1 MFKRI
6 IVGVDESET
15 SRAALRAAA
24 DIARHYDAALTL
36 VYAYGPLPR
45 YLGAELYDTAAAKA
59 IMHGEEL
66 LAQAA
71 ASVEGVTLETDLL
84 EGPAAEALLRAA
96 EVRHADLIVIG
107 SRGLGEISGLALGSV
122 GHKLI
127 QRALMPVLIVK
138 DLPGGAEPAA

>member
-6 IVGVDESET
+6 VVGVDESET

-24 DIARHYDAALTL
+24 DIARHYDALVVL

-45 YLGAELYDTAAAKA
+45 YLGAELYDNAAAKA
-59 IMHGEEL
+59 IMHGEDL
-66 LAQAA
+66 LAEAVA
-71 ASVEGVTLETDLL
+71 TVEEVPAETDLL

-96 EVRHADLIVIG
+96 EVRRADLIVIG

-127 QRALMPVLIVK
+127 QRARIPVLIVK
-138 DLPGGAEPAA
+138 HLPDEA

>member
-24 DIARHYDAALTL
+24 DIARHYDGLLIL

-45 YLGAELYDTAAAKA
+45 YLGAELYDNAAAKA
-59 IMHGEEL
+59 IMHGEDL
-66 LAQAA
+66 LAEVAGSVSGVAA
-71 ASVEGVTLETDLL
+71 ETDLL
-84 EGPAAEALLRAA
+84 EGPPADALLRAA
-96 EVRHADLIVIG
+96 EVRQADLIVIG

-127 QRALMPVLIVK
+127 QRAPMPVLIVK
-138 DLPGGAEPAA
+138 HLPREAESAG